1 MEDEKRLPNMR
12 TEIKFSRFSWGVL
25 AYNVL
30 VVLFGAFVRATGS
43 GAGCG
48 AHWPLCNGVVIP
60 RPERIETVIEL
71 THRLTSGVVL
81 ILAAVL
87 LVWAWRKYPKGSLL
101 RISSGAVVFFTITEA
116 LVGAS
121 LVLFGWVE
129 NDDSVARAIS
139 MMVHLVN
146 TFLLLGAI
154 TFTAWWATTGE
165 PKRLSWRGVNG
176 PLLAAG
182 AAAILLLGASG
193 AVTALGD
200 TLFPASSLAEGI
212 RQEFSST
219 AHYLV
224 RMRVYHPAIAVSVGI
239 YLLLATV
246 WVRRKIAEPHLER
259 ITTLLFGLY
268 GTQMVA
274 GVINV
279 ALLAPIWMQI
289 VHLLISTLIWITFIL
304 MFSVVTG
311 GVEAAPRLGHHEV
324 HQGIGQVAE

>member
-1 MEDEKRLPNMR
+1 MG
-12 TEIKFSRFSWGVL
+12 TETKFSRFSWIVL

-71 THRLTSGVVL
+71 THRLTSGMVI

-87 LVWAWRKYPKGSLL
+87 VVWAWRKYPKGSLL
-101 RISSGAVVFFTITEA
+101 RFSSGAVGFFTITES

-121 LVLFGWVE
+121 LVLFGWVAD
-129 NDDSVARAIS
+129 DDSVARAIS

-154 TFTAWWATTGE
+154 TLTAWWSTTGE
-165 PKRLSWRGVNG
+165 PKGLAWKGVNG

-212 RQEFSST
+212 REEFSQT

-224 RMRVYHPAIAVSVGI
+224 RMRVYHPAIAVIVGI
-239 YLLLATV
+239 YLFLATV
-246 WVRRKIAEPHLER
+246 WVRRNVAEPHLER

-268 GTQMVA
+268 GAQLAA
-274 GVINV
+274 GLINV
-279 ALLAPIWMQI
+279 VLLAPVWMQI

-304 MFSVVTG
+304 LFSIVIG
-311 GVEAAPRLGHHEV
+311 GVETAPRLGHHEV
-324 HQGIGQVAE
+324 HQGVGQVAE